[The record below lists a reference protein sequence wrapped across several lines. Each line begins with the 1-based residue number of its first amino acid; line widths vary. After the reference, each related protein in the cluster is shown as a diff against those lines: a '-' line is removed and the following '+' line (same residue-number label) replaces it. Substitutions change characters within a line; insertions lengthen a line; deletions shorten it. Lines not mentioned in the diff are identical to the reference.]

1 MKRALALAILGPV
14 LLGTPALAVPE
25 DGPMPERPPDVSQH
39 MFCDT
44 LSQMQRLLRRVNGN
58 DIIAASKAAL
68 TVNKE
73 EKTTACGIP
82 KFKLAYV
89 VERHEDTVANGSQ
102 LYAIYRVKVIGML
115 HNEQLLPRPMI
126 LPPMQFMAI
135 YLGRAV

>member
-1 MKRALALAILGPV
+1 MKRALALAILGAA

-25 DGPMPERPPDVSQH
+25 DGPMPERPPDVSRH

-58 DIIAASKAAL
+58 DIIAASKAAV

-73 EKTTACGIP
+73 EETTACGIP
-82 KFKLAYV
+82 KLKLAYV
-89 VERHEDTVANGSQ
+89 VERHEDTVANGSR

-115 HNEQLLPRPMI
+115 YNEQFLPRPMN
-126 LPPMQFMAI
+126 LPSVQFMAI
-135 YLGRAV
+135 YLGRVV